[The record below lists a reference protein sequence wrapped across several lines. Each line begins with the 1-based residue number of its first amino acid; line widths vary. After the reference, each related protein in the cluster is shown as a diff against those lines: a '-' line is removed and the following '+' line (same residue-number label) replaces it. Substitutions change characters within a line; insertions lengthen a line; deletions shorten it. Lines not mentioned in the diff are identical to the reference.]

1 MKSKIITTI
10 LLTLIYILGC
20 SKALSVYTNK
30 EFYLFVLYI
39 GMSIVLGVVIGL
51 LLGNRKIIKI

>member
-1 MKSKIITTI
+1 
-10 LLTLIYILGC
+10 LGC